1 VFQVVKA
8 VAPCSHCPGAISQ
21 IGDSCHQVVR
31 YSWSQHVEAAQV
43 LGAAG
48 PADQGVALALMGA
61 ALLML
66 AQDLLLDDSPISVC
80 CD

>member
-1 VFQVVKA
+1 
-8 VAPCSHCPGAISQ
+8 
-21 IGDSCHQVVR
+21 
-31 YSWSQHVEAAQV
+31 VEVAQV

-48 PADQGVALALMGA
+48 PDEQGTALALMGA

-66 AQDLLLDDSPISVC
+66 AQDLLLLDSPITVQ

>member
-1 VFQVVKA
+1 
-8 VAPCSHCPGAISQ
+8 
-21 IGDSCHQVVR
+21 VR

>member
-1 VFQVVKA
+1 
-8 VAPCSHCPGAISQ
+8 
-21 IGDSCHQVVR
+21 VR
-31 YSWSQHVEAAQV
+31 YSWSQHVETARV
-43 LGAAG
+43 LGSAG

-66 AQDLLLDDSPISVC
+66 AQDLLLEDSLVSVR